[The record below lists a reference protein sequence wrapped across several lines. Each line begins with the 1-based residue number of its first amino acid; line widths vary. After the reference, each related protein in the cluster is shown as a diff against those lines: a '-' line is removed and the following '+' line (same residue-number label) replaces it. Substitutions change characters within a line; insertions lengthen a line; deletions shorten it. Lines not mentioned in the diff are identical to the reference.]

1 MPKTDSRE
9 RIVPNLHV
17 VVWPALRH
25 IRGGPSLKIHSGF
38 DDVDQ
43 GAAARLPV

>member
-9 RIVPNLHV
+9 RIVPNLRV
-17 VVWPALRH
+17 VVAPAPRH
-25 IRGGPSLKIHSGF
+25 IRGGPFLKIHSGF

-43 GAAARLPV
+43 GATPRLPV